1 MIGYRIRVDEL
12 SKACTED
19 MLLIHPEELQEAY
32 PIPAAFETYTN
43 YLNIKLGQEKFEE
56 GI

>member
-12 SKACTED
+12 ERACMEE
-19 MLLIHPEELQEAY
+19 MIFIHPEEIQEAY

-43 YLNIKLGQEKFEE
+43 YINIKLGQEKFEE